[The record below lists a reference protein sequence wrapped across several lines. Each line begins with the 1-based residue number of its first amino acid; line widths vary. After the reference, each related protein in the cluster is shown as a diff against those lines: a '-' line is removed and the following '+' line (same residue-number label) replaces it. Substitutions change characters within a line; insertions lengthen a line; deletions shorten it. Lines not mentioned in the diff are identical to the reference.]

1 MNILIPFR
9 AELLKSKRTSLWYL
23 LLTLSLF
30 IPFLGYVDYFH
41 MANNSTPQGN
51 PWGPYLA
58 ERFQLLNIVILPLF
72 TILVCTLLAQIEYR
86 NNTWKQV
93 LASPQK
99 KYAIFFSKYA
109 MVILMI
115 ILFLVLHNSLL
126 FAVTALVDSRA
137 ANVWFKPHSPDWQML
152 FKYNLRTFIC
162 IQGISALQ
170 FWLGIRSR
178 NFIPPIVIGFC
189 LWLFAATL
197 MLELRV
203 VRADLHPYTYPMYAI
218 FQEFE
223 WKIPML
229 FAGSTV
235 YAATFLALG
244 FLDFSRRSHKN

>member
-1 MNILIPFR
+1 MNMVLSFR

-23 LLTLSLF
+23 LLLLSLF

-41 MANNSTPQGN
+41 TANNSTPQGN

-99 KYAIFFSKYA
+99 KSAIYFSKYA
-109 MVILMI
+109 MVMLML
-115 ILFLVLHNSLL
+115 ILFLVLHNILL

-137 ANVWFKPHSPDWQML
+137 VNVWFKPHSPDWHML
-152 FKYNLRTFIC
+152 LDYNLRTFIC

-170 FWLGIRSR
+170 FWLGIRFR
-178 NFIPPIVIGFC
+178 NFIPPIAIGFG
-189 LWLFAATL
+189 LWLLAATL
-197 MLELRV
+197 VLELRLP
-203 VRADLHPYTYPMYAI
+203 RADLHPYTYPIYAI
-218 FQEFE
+218 FPDFE
-223 WKIPML
+223 SKLPGL
-229 FAGSTV
+229 FTGSAL
-235 YAATFLALG
+235 YATMFLLFG
-244 FLDFSRRSHKN
+244 FFDFSSRSIKE